1 MGVIDFLFSSVKN
14 VQDKYTKYFG
24 SKTKEYES
32 LFSDPTL
39 KKIFENLGGSKKKL
53 TNDFKQL
60 PIVYACINSKSRN
73 IASVPWRFFRNN
85 SDIELN
91 DNDPIKI
98 LFSSPN
104 AFMTENDLFYAME
117 AFLCS
122 KGEFFFYPDIEDLY
136 RGIPLNLWLFN
147 PNDVKKTENG
157 EAWEV
162 KLENGKK
169 KLVIDNEDLFIG
181 KYWNPD
187 SMTRGLSPISS
198 LALTD
203 SIRFH
208 AMAFQDNF
216 FKNDATPPLV
226 LKKETVAQERELKEF
241 KAAIRARRG
250 AQNAGKEMIL
260 HGGWSVDT
268 LTPSNKDIQVL
279 KILEATTDEI
289 CAVFGVPKTELSIR
303 DGLNYA
309 TALSEDR
316 SYWKKTLLPDLKK
329 IESTVN
335 EWLNTIGYRA
345 EPDLRSIPS
354 LNYEWLELVEAAE
367 KLKNMGFKLTEI
379 NEKLGFGFE
388 DVEDSTPEPV
398 AVAPPQET
406 APDQS
411 KKIDIDQLGNIK
423 IPPEEQAKAIRAAI
437 WKKLDEEV
445 KAPEARARA
454 AVRKYFLE
462 VERKTLRRIQKNLEA
477 AKTKAE
483 ERAPGVDELLEFIDD
498 AKLTNAIKGHIEEAS
513 KKGVD
518 SMGIDWETVDD
529 DALAAVRKRVDKVTQ
544 INTTLKIELRE
555 MVSKAIAEGLPVD
568 QLAKQ
573 IITGFKDKMRD
584 VKRRAK
590 TIARTEINSA
600 YSDGRFAAMSSTDP
614 IGKKWIT
621 SRSGEIREMHKNSDG
636 EIVKWNDN
644 FSNGLSRPHDPGGDK
659 KNVINCRCKMVPIYD
674 PEELPK

>member
-1 MGVIDFLFSSVKN
+1 MIDLIFSSVKS

-39 KKIFENLGGSKKKL
+39 KRIFEKLGGSKQKL

-60 PIVYACINSKSRN
+60 PIVYACINSKARN
-73 IASVPWRFFRNN
+73 IASVPWRFFKFN
-85 SDIELN
+85 SDIELK

-104 AFMTENDLFYAME
+104 AYMTGNDLLYAME

-122 KGEFFFYPDIEDLY
+122 KGEFFFYPDLEMLY

-147 PNDVKKTENG
+147 PDDVKKSEDG
-157 EAWEV
+157 KAWEI
-162 KLENGKK
+162 KLQNGKK
-169 KLVIDNEDLFIG
+169 QITIDNENLFIG
-181 KYWNPD
+181 KYWNPE

-203 SIRFH
+203 SIRFNT
-208 AMAFQDNF
+208 MVYQDNF
-216 FKNDATPPLV
+216 FKNDATPPIIF
-226 LKKETVAQERELKEF
+226 KKETLAQPIDLIKF
-241 KAAIRARRG
+241 KAAVRERRG
-250 AQNAGKEMIL
+250 AQQAGKEMIL
-260 HGGWSVDT
+260 HGGWTAET

-329 IESTVN
+329 IESTIN
-335 EWLNTIGYRA
+335 EWLGTIGYRA
-345 EPDLRSIPS
+345 EPDLRAIPS
-354 LNYEWLELVEAAE
+354 LNYEWLELVEAAT
-367 KLKNMGFKLTEI
+367 KLKAMGFKLTEI

-388 DVEDSTPEPV
+388 DVEDSAPAPVVAAAVETP
-398 AVAPPQET
+398 Q
-406 APDQS
+406 PDQS
-411 KKIDIDQLGNIK
+411 KKIDVDQFGNIK
-423 IPPEEQAKAIRAAI
+423 FPPEDQAKAVRAAI

-445 KAPEARARA
+445 KGPEYRARA
-454 AVRKYFLE
+454 AVRKYFVE
-462 VERKTLRRIQKNLEA
+462 VERKTLRRLQKNLDS
-477 AKTKAE
+477 AKVKAE
-483 ERAPGVDELLEFIDD
+483 ERAPNIDELLEFIDD
-498 AKLTNAIKGHIEEAS
+498 EKLTNAVKGHIEEAT

-518 SMGIDWETVDD
+518 SIGVSWDTVDD
-529 DALAAVRKRVDKVTQ
+529 DALNAVRRRVDKVTQ

-573 IITGFKDKMRD
+573 IIAGFKDRMSNAKS
-584 VKRRAK
+584 RAK

-600 YSDGRFAAMSSTDP
+600 YSDGRFAAMASTDP

-621 SRSGEIREMHKNSDG
+621 SRSGEIRKSHQIDG
-636 EIVKWNDN
+636 QIVKWNEN
-644 FSNGLSRPHDPGGDK
+644 FNNGLNRPHDPSGEA